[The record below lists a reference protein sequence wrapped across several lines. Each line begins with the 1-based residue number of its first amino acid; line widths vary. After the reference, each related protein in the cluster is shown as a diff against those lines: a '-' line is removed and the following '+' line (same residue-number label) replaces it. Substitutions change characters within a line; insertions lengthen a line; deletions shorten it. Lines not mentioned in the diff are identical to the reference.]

1 MKKLLLCAVALVMGV
16 SAMAANDPKWQDPNF
31 FEENRLPMRSTF
43 IVTPTA
49 ENAVAE
55 HDFRQSPLYRSIG
68 GVWKFY
74 WTENATDP
82 QPVEFWSPKF
92 DDSAWGKM
100 PVPGLWELNGYGV
113 PVYKNT
119 GYAWYGPE
127 RNKPEKNTPPYAP
140 TERNAVGSYRHNIEV
155 PAEWKG
161 KQIYVHIGSATSN
174 VSLWVNG
181 QYVGYSEDS
190 KLEAEFEITK
200 YVKPGKENLFAMQIY
215 RWCDGSYLE
224 DQDFFR
230 LSGIGRDCY
239 IYAREKKHLEDVKF
253 VADLHDN
260 YTKGHLDLNITT
272 TKGVKEVRL
281 TLAAPCGKQIK
292 QEVVSVEKGKVE
304 RCWHL
309 DKVSPWSAEVPTLY
323 RLTVEVLDGGKIVE
337 ATAFKVGFRKVE
349 IKNAQLLVNG
359 YPVLIKGANRH
370 EMAPNTGYY
379 LTREDMI
386 RDIQIMKE
394 LNVNAVRT
402 CHYPNS
408 PLWYDLCDEYGI
420 YVCDEGNIESHGMGY
435 REHTLAKNPI
445 YAAAHLIRDQR
456 MVLRDFNHPSVIYW
470 SLGNEA
476 GNGPNFHKCYDWIKA
491 YDKSRPVAYE
501 QANVIRYGKNKAND
515 KNIYNTDI
523 DAPMYATYD
532 ECEAHSLDVEKKD
545 KNRFNR
551 PLIQCEYAHAMGN
564 SLGGLKEYW
573 DLVRKYPTYQGGYI
587 WDFVDQALAWRD
599 PVTNELTY
607 RYGGCWNKFDPSD
620 NNFCCNGFIAANRK
634 YHPSAYE
641 VKQQYQDIWASA
653 SDLQC
658 GRISV
663 YNEYFFKDL
672 KNVRLVWSLVANGKV
687 VKTGIVEELNIAPQK
702 TVDVQLGYN
711 ANDVKALKGELFL
724 NVSFVLKSAE
734 PLLEAGYEIARN
746 QLAIAAYDYVA
757 AYAAAQPKGVCCKMA
772 PGVKVDGKKISGCKF
787 DAEFD
792 ADGFLASYIYNGT
805 QLLSQP
811 MKPSFYRGMVDNDY
825 GVRKNKNTRFNHTGW
840 TVWGEDKPVL
850 NKFEAKELKDKCVE
864 VKAVYKYAKSGATV
878 TMTYIIAPNGTIAV
892 SEKMNKG
899 VSEVKIPS
907 MLRYGV
913 ALAMP
918 EAFDTIEFY
927 GAGEHETYI
936 DRWSSALIGVYKQN
950 VADQFWPYYSRPQE
964 SGSHCQLRWW
974 RIVDTAGRGFEVVSE
989 APFQANALP
998 YSQDQFDVH
1007 SKSYQKYS
1015 QRLKKDGNTYVNIDQ
1030 AQMGVGCVN
1039 SWGRLPREEYQI
1051 PYEDKEFKFILKPLK

>member
-1 MKKLLLCAVALVMGV
+1 MKKLILGAVALVL
-16 SAMAANDPKWQDPNF
+16 SLNAMAAKDPKWQDPNF

-43 IVTPTA
+43 IVTPTV
-49 ENAVAE
+49 EGVVAE
-55 HDFRQSPLYRSIG
+55 HDFTKSPLYRSIG
-68 GVWKFY
+68 GVWNFY
-74 WTENATDP
+74 WTANATDP
-82 QPVEFWSPKF
+82 QPQEFWSLKY

-100 PVPGLWELNGYGV
+100 PVPGLWEMNGYGV
-113 PVYKNT
+113 PVYKNS
-119 GYAWYGPE
+119 GYPWHKFYQ
-127 RNKPEKNTPPYAP
+127 KNPPYAP
-140 TERNAVGSYRHNIEV
+140 TEQNAVGSYRHNIYV

-174 VSLWVNG
+174 LSLWVNG

-200 YVKPGKENLFAMQIY
+200 YVKAGAENLFAMQIY

-260 YTKGHLDLNITT
+260 YAKGHLDLNVTT

-281 TLAAPCGKQIK
+281 TLTNPAGEQIK
-292 QEVVSVEKGKVE
+292 QEVLSVEKGKVE

-309 DKVSPWSAEVPTLY
+309 DKVQPWSAEIPNLY
-323 RLTVEVLDGGKIVE
+323 RLVVEVLDKGQTVE

-359 YPVLIKGANRH
+359 VPVYIKGANRH

-379 LTREDMI
+379 VTREDMI
-386 RDIQIMKE
+386 KDIQIMKE
-394 LNVNAVRT
+394 LNINAVRT

-408 PLWYDLCDEYGI
+408 PLWYDLCDEYGL

-435 REHTLAKNPI
+435 KDKTLAKDPQ
-445 YAAAHLIRDQR
+445 YEAAHLIRDQR

-491 YDKSRPVAYE
+491 YDKSRPVVYE
-501 QANVIRYGKNKAND
+501 QANVIRYIKNKSKGIHNS
-515 KNIYNTDI
+515 DI

-532 ECEAHSLDVEKKD
+532 ECEAHAQG
-545 KNRFNR
+545 KNPFNR

-564 SLGGLKEYW
+564 SLGGFKEYW

-599 PVTNELTY
+599 PQTIELTY
-607 RYGGCWNKFDPSD
+607 RYGGCYNDRDASD
-620 NNFCCNGFIAANRK
+620 DNFCCNGFIAANRQ

-641 VKQQYQDIWASA
+641 VKQQYQNIWATPA
-653 SDLQC
+653 DLTI
-658 GRISV
+658 GRVSV
-663 YNEYFFKDL
+663 FNEHFFKGL
-672 KNVRLVWSLVANGKV
+672 ENVRLVWSLVANGKV
-687 VKTGIVEELNIAPQK
+687 VKSGIVEELNVAPQK
-702 TVDVQLGYN
+702 SIDVQLGYT
-711 ANDVKALKGELFL
+711 AHDVAALKGESFL
-724 NVSFVLKSAE
+724 NLSFVLKSAE
-734 PLLEAGYEIARN
+734 PLLQAGYEVARN
-746 QLAIAAYDYVA
+746 QLTITAYDY
-757 AYAAAQPKGVCCKMA
+757 AAAFAAVQPKGVACKKA
-772 PGVKVDGKKISGCKF
+772 KGVVVDGKKLYSDEF
-787 DAEFD
+787 VAEFN
-792 ADGFLASYIYNGT
+792 ADGFLSSYLYKGQ
-805 QLLSQP
+805 QLLSKP
-811 MKPSFYRGMVDNDY
+811 MKPEFYRGMVENDY
-825 GVRKNKNTRFNHTGW
+825 GVYKNKNNRFNHEGW
-840 TVWGEDKPVL
+840 KQWRTDIPTLDK
-850 NKFEAKELKDKCVE
+850 FDAKQLKDKCVE

-878 TMTYIIAPNGTIAV
+878 TMTYVVAPDGTIAV

-899 VSEVKIPS
+899 VSEIKLPS
-907 MLRYGV
+907 LLRFGV

-927 GAGEHETYI
+927 GAGPHETYI
-936 DRWSSALIGVYKQN
+936 DRVSSALVGVYKQS
-950 VADQFWPYYSRPQE
+950 VAEQFWPFYARPQE
-964 SGSHCQLRWW
+964 CGAHCDLRWW

-989 APFQANALP
+989 AAFQANALP
-998 YSQDQFDVH
+998 YPMEQYDVH
-1007 SKSYQKYS
+1007 SSDFRKYS
-1015 QRLKKDGNTYVNIDQ
+1015 QRLTKDGNTYVNIDK
-1030 AQMGVGCVN
+1030 AQMGVGCVT
-1039 SWGRLPREEYQI
+1039 SWGRLPREEYQL
-1051 PYEDKEFKFILKPLK
+1051 PYEDREFRFVLRPLN

>member
-1 MKKLLLCAVALVMGV
+1 MKRLFLGMFAFAL
-16 SAMAANDPKWQDPNF
+16 SLNAMAANDPKWQDPNF

-55 HDFRQSPLYRSIG
+55 HDFTQSPLYRSIG
-68 GVWKFY
+68 GVWNFY

-82 QPVEFWSPKF
+82 QPAEFWSPKF

-113 PVYKNT
+113 PVYKNS
-119 GYAWYGPE
+119 GYPWHKFY
-127 RNKPEKNTPPYAP
+127 KKNPPYAP
-140 TERNAVGSYRHNIEV
+140 TEQNAIGSYRHNVEV

-174 VSLWVNG
+174 LSLWVNG

-239 IYAREKKHLEDVKF
+239 IYARDKKHIEDVKF

-260 YTKGHLDLNITT
+260 YTKGHLDLNVTT

-323 RLTVEVLDGGKIVE
+323 RLTVEVLDKGETVE

-379 LTREDMI
+379 VTREDMI

-394 LNVNAVRT
+394 LNINAVRT

-420 YVCDEGNIESHGMGY
+420 YVCDEGNVESHGMGY
-435 REHTLAKNPI
+435 KEATLAKNPI

-456 MVLRDFNHPSVIYW
+456 MVLRDYNHPSVIYW

-491 YDKSRPVAYE
+491 YDKSRPVVYE
-501 QANVIRYGKNKAND
+501 QANVIRYGKNKG
-515 KNIYNTDI
+515 IYNTDI

-532 ECEAHSLDVEKKD
+532 DCIKHSEG
-545 KNRFNR
+545 KNPFNR

-607 RYGGCWNKFDPSD
+607 RYGGCWNSRDASD
-620 NNFCCNGFIAANRK
+620 DNFCCNGFIAANRE

-653 SDLQC
+653 SDLVC

-672 KNVRLVWSLVANGKV
+672 KNVRLVWSLVADGKV
-687 VKTGIVEELNIAPQK
+687 VKTGIVEDLNIAPQK
-702 TVDVQLGYN
+702 KVDVQLGYN

-724 NVSFVLKSAE
+724 NVSFVLKSSE
-734 PLLEAGYEIARN
+734 PLLQAGYEIARN
-746 QLAIAAYDYVA
+746 QLAITSYDYA
-757 AYAAAQPKGVCCKMA
+757 AAFAAAQPKCACCKKT

-787 DAEFD
+787 YAEFD
-792 ADGFLASYIYNGT
+792 AEGFLASYIYKGT
-805 QLLSQP
+805 QLLSKP
-811 MKPSFYRGMVDNDY
+811 MKPEFFRGMVDNDY
-825 GVRKNKNTRFNHTGW
+825 GVRKNKNTRFNHEGW
-840 TVWGEDKPVL
+840 KVWGEDKPVL
-850 NKFEAKELKDKCVE
+850 EKFDTKELKNKCVE

-878 TMTYIIAPNGTIAV
+878 IMTYTIAPDGTIVV

-918 EAFDTIEFY
+918 QAFDTIEFY

-998 YSQDQFDVH
+998 YAMDQYNVH
-1007 SKSYQKYS
+1007 SKNYRKYS
-1015 QRLKKDGNTYVNIDQ
+1015 QRLEKDGNTYVNIDQ

-1051 PYEDKEFKFILKPLK
+1051 PYENKEFKFILKPLK

>member
-1 MKKLLLCAVALVMGV
+1 MKRLFLGAVALVLALN
-16 SAMAANDPKWQDPNF
+16 AMAAKDPKWQDPNF

-49 ENAVAE
+49 EEAVAE
-55 HDFRQSPLYRSIG
+55 HDFSKSPLYRSIG
-68 GVWKFY
+68 GVWNFY
-74 WTENATDP
+74 WTANATDP

-100 PVPGLWELNGYGV
+100 PVPGLWEMNGYGD
-113 PVYKNT
+113 PLYKNS
-119 GYAWYGPE
+119 GYAWHNFY
-127 RNKPEKNTPPYAP
+127 EKNPPYVP
-140 TERNAVGSYRHNIEV
+140 TERNAVGSYRHNIYV
-155 PAEWKG
+155 PAEWRG

-174 VSLWVNG
+174 LSLWVNG
-181 QYVGYSEDS
+181 EYVGYSEDS

-200 YVKPGKENLFAMQIY
+200 YVKAGQENLFAMQIY

-239 IYAREKKHLEDVKF
+239 IYARDKKHIEDVKL

-260 YTKGHLDLNITT
+260 YTKGHLDLNITA
-272 TKGVKEVRL
+272 TKGVKELRL
-281 TLAAPCGKQIK
+281 TLAGPCGKQIK
-292 QEVVSVEKGKVE
+292 QEVVSVEKGKIE

-309 DKVSPWSAEVPTLY
+309 DKVQPWSAEVPNLY
-323 RLTVEVLDGGKIVE
+323 RLTVEVLDKGATVE
-337 ATAFKVGFRKVE
+337 AAAFKVGFRKVE

-359 YPVLIKGANRH
+359 CPVLIKGANRH

-386 RDIQIMKE
+386 KDIQIMKE
-394 LNVNAVRT
+394 LNINAVRT

-435 REHTLAKNPI
+435 GKFTLAKDPQ
-445 YAAAHLIRDQR
+445 YEAAHLIRDQR

-501 QANVIRYGKNKAND
+501 QANVIRYLKNKD
-515 KNIYNTDI
+515 KGIHNSDI

-532 ECEAHSLDVEKKD
+532 DCIKHSEG
-545 KNRFNR
+545 KNPYNR

-564 SLGGLKEYW
+564 SLGGFKEYW

-587 WDFVDQALAWRD
+587 WDFVDQALAYRD
-599 PVTNELTY
+599 PKTNELTY
-607 RYGGCWNKFDPSD
+607 RYGGCYNDRDASND
-620 NNFCCNGFIAANRK
+620 NFCCNGFIAANRQ

-641 VKQQYQDIWASA
+641 VKQQYQDIWASPV
-653 SDLQC
+653 DLTI
-658 GRISV
+658 GRVSV
-663 YNEYFFKDL
+663 YNEYFFKCL
-672 KNVRLVWSLVANGKV
+672 KNVRLVWSLVADGKV
-687 VKTGIVEELNIAPQK
+687 VKSGIVEDLKVGPQK
-702 TVDVQLGYN
+702 KVDVQLGYN
-711 ANDVKALKGELFL
+711 AHDIAALKGEVFV
-724 NVSFVLKSAE
+724 NVSFVLKSSE
-734 PLLEAGYEIARN
+734 PLLQAGYEIARN
-746 QLAIAAYDYVA
+746 QLAVSAYDYA
-757 AYAAAQPKGVCCKMA
+757 AAFAAAQPKGVECKKA
-772 PGVKVDGKKISGCKF
+772 KGVVIDGKRVSGNEF
-787 DAEFD
+787 VAEFN
-792 ADGFLASYIYNGT
+792 AEGFLSSYIYKGQ
-805 QLLSQP
+805 QLLS
-811 MKPSFYRGMVDNDY
+811 KPVKPEFYRAMVDNDY
-825 GVRKNKNTRFNHTGW
+825 GVRKNKNTRFNHAGW
-840 TVWGEDKPVL
+840 KLWGEDKPAL
-850 NKFEAKELKDKCVE
+850 DKFDAKELKDKCVE
-864 VKAVYKYAKSGATV
+864 VKATYKYAKTGATV
-878 TMTYIIAPNGTIAV
+878 TLTYTIAPDGTIAV

-899 VSEVKIPS
+899 VSEAKIPS
-907 MLRYGV
+907 MLRYGM
-913 ALAMP
+913 AFAMP

-927 GAGEHETYI
+927 GAGPHETYI
-936 DRWSSALIGVYKQN
+936 DRASSALVGVYKQN

-964 SGSHCQLRWW
+964 SGSHCDLRWW

-998 YSQDQFDVH
+998 YSMDQFDVH
-1007 SKSYQKYS
+1007 SKNYRKYS
-1015 QRLKKDGNTYVNIDQ
+1015 QRLVKDGNTYINIDK

-1039 SWGRLPREEYQI
+1039 SWGRLPREEYI
-1051 PYEDKEFKFILKPLK
+1051 ISYEDKEFRFVLRPLK

>member
-1 MKKLLLCAVALVMGV
+1 MKRLFLGAVALVLALN
-16 SAMAANDPKWQDPNF
+16 AMAAKDPKWQDPNF

-49 ENAVAE
+49 EEAVAE
-55 HDFRQSPLYRSIG
+55 HDFSKSPLYRSIG
-68 GVWKFY
+68 GVWNFY
-74 WTENATDP
+74 WTANATDP

-100 PVPGLWELNGYGV
+100 PVPGLWEMNGYGD
-113 PVYKNT
+113 PLYKNS
-119 GYAWYGPE
+119 GYAWHNFY
-127 RNKPEKNTPPYAP
+127 EKNPPYVP
-140 TERNAVGSYRHNIEV
+140 TERNAVGSYRHNIYV
-155 PAEWKG
+155 PSEWRG

-174 VSLWVNG
+174 LSLWVNG
-181 QYVGYSEDS
+181 EYVGYSEDS

-200 YVKPGKENLFAMQIY
+200 YVKAGQENLFAMQIY

-239 IYAREKKHLEDVKF
+239 IYARDKKHIEDVKL

-260 YTKGHLDLNITT
+260 YTKGHLDLNITA
-272 TKGVKEVRL
+272 TKGVKELRL
-281 TLAAPCGKQIK
+281 TLAGPCGKQIK
-292 QEVVSVEKGKVE
+292 QEVVSVEKGKIE

-309 DKVSPWSAEVPTLY
+309 DKVQPWSAEVPNLY
-323 RLTVEVLDGGKIVE
+323 RLTVEVLDKGATVE
-337 ATAFKVGFRKVE
+337 AAAFKVGFRKVE

-359 YPVLIKGANRH
+359 CPVLIKGANRH

-386 RDIQIMKE
+386 KDIQIMKE
-394 LNVNAVRT
+394 LNINAVRT

-435 REHTLAKNPI
+435 KDKTLAKNPL
-445 YAAAHLIRDQR
+445 YEAAHLIRDQR

-501 QANVIRYGKNKAND
+501 QANVIRYLKNKD
-515 KNIYNTDI
+515 KGIHNSDI

-532 ECEAHSLDVEKKD
+532 DCIKHSEG
-545 KNRFNR
+545 KNPYNR

-564 SLGGLKEYW
+564 SLGGFKEYW

-607 RYGGCWNKFDPSD
+607 RYGGCWNDRDASD
-620 NNFCCNGFIAANRK
+620 ENFCCNGFIAANRQ
-634 YHPSAYE
+634 YHPSAFE
-641 VKQQYQDIWASA
+641 VKQQYQDIWASPV
-653 SDLQC
+653 DLTI
-658 GRISV
+658 GRVSV
-663 YNEYFFKDL
+663 YNEYFFKCL
-672 KNVRLVWSLVANGKV
+672 KNVRLVWSLVADGKV
-687 VKTGIVEELNIAPQK
+687 VKSGIVEDLKVGPQK
-702 TVDVQLGYN
+702 KVDVQLGYN
-711 ANDVKALKGELFL
+711 AHDIAALKGEVFV
-724 NVSFVLKSAE
+724 NVSFVLKSSE
-734 PLLEAGYEIARN
+734 PLLQAGYEIARN
-746 QLAIAAYDYVA
+746 QLAVSAYDYA
-757 AYAAAQPKGVCCKMA
+757 AAFAAAQPKGVECKKA
-772 PGVKVDGKKISGCKF
+772 KGVVIDGKRVSGNEF
-787 DAEFD
+787 VAEFN
-792 ADGFLASYIYNGT
+792 AEGFLSSYIYKGQ
-805 QLLSQP
+805 QLLS
-811 MKPSFYRGMVDNDY
+811 KPVKPEFYRAMVDNDY
-825 GVRKNKNTRFNHTGW
+825 GVRKNKNTRFNHAAW
-840 TVWGEDKPVL
+840 KLWGEDKPAL
-850 NKFEAKELKDKCVE
+850 DKFDAKELKDKCVE
-864 VKAVYKYAKSGATV
+864 VKATYKYAKTGATV
-878 TMTYIIAPNGTIAV
+878 TLTYTIAPDGTIAV

-899 VSEVKIPS
+899 VSEAKIPS
-907 MLRYGV
+907 MLRYGM
-913 ALAMP
+913 AFAMP

-927 GAGEHETYI
+927 GAGPHETYI
-936 DRWSSALIGVYKQN
+936 DRASSALVGVYKQN

-964 SGSHCQLRWW
+964 SGSHCDLRWW

-998 YSQDQFDVH
+998 YSMDQFDVH
-1007 SKSYQKYS
+1007 SKNYRKYS
-1015 QRLKKDGNTYVNIDQ
+1015 QRLVKDGNTYINIDK

-1039 SWGRLPREEYQI
+1039 SWGRLPREEYI
-1051 PYEDKEFKFILKPLK
+1051 ISYEDKEFRFVLRPLK

>member
-1 MKKLLLCAVALVMGV
+1 MKKLIFCAVALVMGV
-16 SAMAANDPKWQDPNF
+16 GAMAANDPKWQDPNF

-43 IVTPTA
+43 IVTPDA
-49 ENAVAE
+49 ESAVAI
-55 HDFRQSPLYRSIG
+55 HDFKASPLYRSIG

-74 WTENATDP
+74 WTANATDP
-82 QPVEFWSPKF
+82 QPAEFWSPKF

-113 PVYKNT
+113 PLYKNT
-119 GYAWYGPE
+119 GYAWYNFYE
-127 RNKPEKNTPPYAP
+127 SQPPYVP
-140 TERNAVGSYRHNIEV
+140 TERNAIGSYRRTIEV

-174 VSLWVNG
+174 LSLWVNG

-200 YVKPGKENLFAMQIY
+200 YVKPGKENLVAMQIY

-239 IYAREKKHLEDVKF
+239 IYARDKKHLEDVKF

-260 YTKGHLDLNITT
+260 YTKGHLDLNIAA

-281 TLAAPCGKQIK
+281 TLASPCGKQIK

-309 DKVSPWSAEVPTLY
+309 DKVSPWSAETPTLY
-323 RLTVEVLDGGKIVE
+323 RLTVEVLDNGNTVE
-337 ATAFKVGFRKVE
+337 AAAFRVGFRKVE

-359 YPVLIKGANRH
+359 KPVLIKGANRH
-370 EMAPNTGYY
+370 ELNTNNGYY
-379 LTREDMI
+379 VTREDMI

-394 LNVNAVRT
+394 LNINAVRT

-408 PLWYDLCDEYGI
+408 PLWYDLCDEYGL

-435 REHTLAKNPI
+435 KEKTLAKNPI

-456 MVLRDFNHPSVIYW
+456 MVLRDYNHASIIYW

-491 YDKSRPVAYE
+491 YDHSRPVVYE
-501 QANVIRYGKNKAND
+501 QATVIRYGKNKG
-515 KNIYNTDI
+515 IYNTDM
-523 DAPMYATYD
+523 DVPMYATYED
-532 ECEAHSLDVEKKD
+532 CIKHAEG
-545 KNRFNR
+545 KNNPFNR

-599 PVTNELTY
+599 KKTGELTY
-607 RYGGCWNKFDPSD
+607 RYGGCWNDRDASD
-620 NNFCCNGFIAANRK
+620 DNFCCNGFIAPNRDK
-634 YHPSAYE
+634 HPSAYE
-641 VKQQYQDIWASA
+641 VKKQYQNIWATA
-653 SDLQC
+653 ADLAN
-658 GRISV
+658 GRVNI
-663 YNEYFFKDL
+663 YNEYFFKCL
-672 KNVRLVWSLVANGKV
+672 KNVRLVWSLVADGKV
-687 VKTGIVEELNIAPQK
+687 VKTGIVEDLKVAPQQK
-702 TVDVQLGYN
+702 VDILLGYT
-711 ANDVKALKGELFL
+711 AKDILAMKGESFL
-724 NVSFVLKSAE
+724 NLSFVLKSAE
-734 PLLEAGYEIARN
+734 PLLQAGYEIAFD
-746 QLAIAAYDYVA
+746 QLTISSYDYA
-757 AYAAAQPKGVCCKMA
+757 AAFAAAQPKGVCCKKA
-772 PGVKVDGKKISGCKF
+772 PGLKVENRRISGCRF
-787 DAEFD
+787 VAEFD
-792 ADGFLASYIYNGT
+792 AEGFLASYIYNGT
-805 QLLSQP
+805 EFLSKP
-811 MKPSFYRGMVDNDY
+811 MKPEFHRGMVDNDY
-825 GVRKNKNTRFNHTGW
+825 GVRKNKTNRIHYNAW
-840 TVWGEDKPVL
+840 KVWGVDTPAL
-850 NKFEAKELKDKCVE
+850 AKFGIEELKNKCVE

-878 TMTYIIAPNGTIAV
+878 TMTYIVAPDGTIAV

-899 VSEVKIPS
+899 TGDVKILT
-907 MLRYGV
+907 MLRYGM

-918 EAFDTIEFY
+918 ATFDTIEFY
-927 GAGEHETYI
+927 GAGPHESYI
-936 DRWSSALIGVYKQN
+936 DRWTGAPIGVYKQS
-950 VADQFWPYYSRPQE
+950 VDDQFWPLYSRPQE
-964 SGSHCQLRWW
+964 NGAHCELRWW
-974 RIVDTAGRGFEVVSE
+974 RIADSAGRGFEVVSE

-998 YSQDQFDVH
+998 YSKDQFDTH
-1007 SKSYQKYS
+1007 SANYRKYA
-1015 QRLKKDGNTYVNIDQ
+1015 QRLEKDGNTYVNIDK

-1039 SWGRLPREEYQI
+1039 SWGRLPREEYQL
-1051 PYEDKEFKFILKPLK
+1051 PYENTEFNFVLRPLR